1 MFEWNEKYAIG
12 IAKIDAQHKGLF
24 AIGAELYAAMRAG
37 QASAKL
43 SLILNRLVEYT
54 VAHFNYEQGLL
65 QEHQYPDFA
74 AHKSKHDDLTQ
85 QVNKFCD
92 EVQSGKIG
100 VSIPLMKFLEDW
112 LQQHIG
118 KVDMAY
124 VPFVVD
130 KPVT

>member
-1 MFEWNEKYAIG
+1 MFEWNEKYATG

-37 QASAKL
+37 QASDKL
-43 SLILNRLVEYT
+43 SLILNRLVQYT
-54 VAHFNYEQGLL
+54 VANFSYEEGLM
-65 QEHQYPDFA
+65 QAKQYPDFV
-74 AHKSKHDDLTQ
+74 AHKAKHDDLTR
-85 QVNKFCD
+85 QVTKFCD

-118 KVDMAY
+118 KVDRGYIPLLTA
-124 VPFVVD
+124 
-130 KPVT
+130 K